1 MVRGVVSLA
10 LPLPL
15 GLILALAVTPTST
28 LNPNPGPNLSP
39 SPNPNPNP
47 NQARSAGVLLH
58 ARSWRPIVFAS
69 LLLASKVW
77 HDVSYWNSDFSS
89 ICPMF
94 NLRNINREA
103 AGLDFGRALAP
114 QPWPLSLSPS
124 ALAPQPWPLSLSPSA
139 LAPQP

>member
-28 LNPNPGPNLSP
+28 LNPNPGPNL

-124 ALAPQPWPLSLSPSA
+124 ALAPA